1 MITNVKIMQ
10 VVGKFQRFPRG
21 PGLLMRGEI
30 DDGEC
35 ELPVHAFIRDFP
47 IGLIGQFIVG
57 RELSCYLL
65 GRGRRLRA
73 EVLPFSHQS
82 PQVIGSLIGTLVNLA
97 NEAGSEELAK
107 LPELSVKQSN
117 FLPPPPQPEV
127 ELLER
132 LLALDSEPDLPD
144 EEAPF

>member
-1 MITNVKIMQ
+1 MQ

-35 ELPVHAFIRDFP
+35 QIPVHAFSQDFP

-57 RELSCYLL
+57 RELSCYLM
-65 GRGRRLRA
+65 GRGQRLKA
-73 EVLPFSHQS
+73 EVLPFDNQ
-82 PQVIGSLIGTLVNLA
+82 PGQVIGSLIGTLVNLA

-117 FLPPPPQPEV
+117 VLPPPPHPEA
-127 ELLER
+127 ERLER
-132 LLALDSEPDLPD
+132 LLALGSEPDLPD